1 MEKIILVYMVAG
13 ISSRFKG
20 GIKQFAK
27 IGPQGETLIEYSLK
41 QALPAGFNKIIF
53 IVGNLTEKPF
63 KKMFGNQYKGIPIEY
78 ALQKYDPA
86 KRNKPW
92 GTLDSIC
99 QIKDIVKSPFVV
111 CNGDDLYGEQSFKI
125 LTNHL
130 REKRTNATLGYDI
143 LKVLPEKGYVNRGVF
158 ELKENKV
165 LSIKEILNISK
176 ENLFSKGLNEN
187 TTASMN
193 IFAFQPEILDN
204 LNKRLIKFKEQ
215 NKGDK
220 EIECFLSTELNNS
233 IKKEGLIIKL
243 YPTPDKWVGITN
255 PEDESKVKEIIQNN
269 QKISL

>member
-1 MEKIILVYMVAG
+1 MEKITLVYMVAG

-20 GIKQFAK
+20 KIKQFAK

-63 KKMFGNQYKGIPIEY
+63 KKMFGNQYKGIPIKY
-78 ALQKYDPA
+78 AIQKYDPT

-92 GTLDSIC
+92 GTLDAIC
-99 QIKDIVKSPFVV
+99 QTKDLVKSPFVV
-111 CNGDDLYGEQSFKI
+111 CNGDDLYGKQSFKI

-130 REKRTNATLGYDI
+130 REERTNATLGYNI

-158 ELKENKV
+158 ESKENKV
-165 LSIKEILNISK
+165 ISIREVLNISK

-187 TTASMN
+187 TTISMN
-193 IFAFQPEILDN
+193 IFALQPEVLDS
-204 LNKRLIKFKEQ
+204 LNKKLIKFKEQ
-215 NKGDK
+215 NKGNK
-220 EIECFLSTELNNS
+220 EIECFLPTELNN
-233 IKKEGLIIKL
+233 LIIDEKLIIEL

-255 PEDESKVKEIIQNN
+255 PEDEHKVKEMIQNN
-269 QKISL
+269 